1 MNDKNEDLNAEHILL
16 KENPMM
22 EDIIKSHIEI
32 IVLEIL
38 YNKPMCGLELVKEI
52 FLKYNVL
59 LNQGL
64 VYSCLYTL
72 KEKGIL
78 QIESSSSDMR
88 TKKYSPSAKG
98 KQIIEIKMKNFIE
111 AEEYILNSIKKNWID
126 INMPKE
132 VSSGQIQIS

>member
-1 MNDKNEDLNAEHILL
+1 MNYKNEDEIAEHLLL
-16 KENPMM
+16 KANPMM

-59 LNQGL
+59 LSQGI

-78 QIESSSSDMR
+78 QIEFSSNDMR
-88 TKKYSPSAKG
+88 TKKYSPSVKG
-98 KQIIEIKMKNFIE
+98 KQIIETKIKDFIE

-132 VSSGQIQIS
+132 VSLGQIS